1 MLLEDIL
8 NLQPAQATD
17 GVSSDFIKSSILNIA
32 DKFFKQVSM
41 KQSLAN
47 LDFLK
52 NLDNVEEFK
61 KYAKL
66 YMLT

>member
-1 MLLEDIL
+1 L
-8 NLQPAQATD
+8 NLQPPQETD
-17 GVSSDFIKSSILNIA
+17 EISSDFIKSSILNIA

-41 KQSLAN
+41 KQSLSN

-66 YMLT
+66 YMMT

>member
-1 MLLEDIL
+1 
-8 NLQPAQATD
+8 
-17 GVSSDFIKSSILNIA
+17 
-32 DKFFKQVSM
+32 M

-66 YMLT
+66 YMLTQKKALDSINDIAFVL

>member
-8 NLQPAQATD
+8 NLQPPQETD
-17 GVSSDFIKSSILNIA
+17 EISSDFIKSSILNIA
-32 DKFFKQVSM
+32 DKFFKQVGM
-41 KQSLAN
+41 KQSLSN

-66 YMLT
+66 YMMT

>member
-1 MLLEDIL
+1 
-8 NLQPAQATD
+8 LQPPQATD
-17 GVSSDFIKSSILNIA
+17 EISADFIRSSILNMA
-32 DKFFKQVSM
+32 DKFFKQVTM

-61 KYAKL
+61 RYAKL

>member
-1 MLLEDIL
+1 M
-8 NLQPAQATD
+8 
-17 GVSSDFIKSSILNIA
+17 A